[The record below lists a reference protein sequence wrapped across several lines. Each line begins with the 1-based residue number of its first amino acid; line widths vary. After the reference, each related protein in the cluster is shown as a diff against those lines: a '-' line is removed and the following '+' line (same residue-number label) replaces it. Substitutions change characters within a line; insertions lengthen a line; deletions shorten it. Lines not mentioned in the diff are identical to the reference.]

1 MEFKHFLLLLLILA
15 PTQATVRNLGPKLF
29 KCDGEVNWI
38 FLLDESGSM
47 YGTNWNNL
55 VSFMD
60 SAVQRLIPPHNWV
73 CVAKFNGAST
83 TSQIVKEMVHPDPHL
98 NLGLT
103 MWGGGTSF
111 NAALQRANAL
121 VNSYPNYN
129 TCVVFVTDGH
139 AYWSTSYAD
148 PLKNNFN
155 TLENNGFDT
164 CFLCYF
170 ITSGSSIPSSFQT
183 LCDYFNADVIET
195 DGEFDQAA
203 DDFNN
208 QI

>member
-1 MEFKHFLLLLLILA
+1 MDFRAFLLLLLILA
-15 PTQATVRNLGPKLF
+15 PSQTAVRNLGPKLF
-29 KCDGEVNWI
+29 NCDGEVNWI

-47 YGTNWNNL
+47 SGSNWSNL

-73 CVAKFNGAST
+73 CVAKFNSYSS
-83 TSQIVKEMVHPDPHL
+83 TSQIVAEKVNPDPNL
-98 NLGLT
+98 NLGLY
-103 MWGGGTSF
+103 MSGGGTNF
-111 NAALQRANAL
+111 NAALSRANSF
-121 VNSYPNYN
+121 VNSYSNYN

-139 AYWSTSYAD
+139 ASWSTSYAD
-148 PLKNNFN
+148 PLKTNLN
-155 TLENNGFDT
+155 TLENNGYDT

-170 ITSGSSIPSSFQT
+170 ISSGGSVPSSFQT

-195 DGEFDQAA
+195 DDEFDQAA